1 MVDVVA
7 PKPTLADVPEWRWIA
22 LATIALMCIGLV
34 MMTSASMDIG
44 AQKYNS
50 AFFHFKRHLMY
61 MVIAVS
67 VAMVVSRIPMQ
78 FWFKYGWA
86 FLLFSMVLLSV
97 VLIPGIG
104 REVNGS
110 RRWLVV
116 GPLTLQASEVAK
128 ICVLFYM
135 AGYLQRR
142 QDEVQQSWMGFI
154 KPMIVLVVLIVMLLS
169 EPDFGA
175 VVVLLGCTMGLI
187 FLAGVKMGQFLS
199 MITLCLAAVV
209 AMAMSSEYRMRRLMA
224 FQDPWAD
231 QFSSGYQLVQSLI
244 AFGRG
249 EWTGVGLGH
258 SVQKLFY
265 LPEAHTDFV
274 FAILAEELGLMGVAA
289 TIGLFAVLVGGL
301 MRLSLRA
308 MKHNQPFMAYI
319 AAGAGLIIAGQAF
332 INIGVTSGLLPT
344 KGLTLPFVSY
354 GGSSLIACCC
364 LIALAYRI
372 QFELIHGSSMQPQA
386 IVKVRPS
393 SKGVANYANA

>member
-1 MVDVVA
+1 
-7 PKPTLADVPEWRWIA
+7 
-22 LATIALMCIGLV
+22 
-34 MMTSASMDIG
+34 
-44 AQKYNS
+44 
-50 AFFHFKRHLMY
+50 
-61 MVIAVS
+61 
-67 VAMVVSRIPMQ
+67 
-78 FWFKYGWA
+78 
-86 FLLFSMVLLSV
+86 
-97 VLIPGIG
+97 
-104 REVNGS
+104 
-110 RRWLVV
+110 
-116 GPLTLQASEVAK
+116 
-128 ICVLFYM
+128 
-135 AGYLQRR
+135 
-142 QDEVQQSWMGFI
+142 MGFI

-386 IVKVRPS
+386 IVEVRPS

>member
-1 MVDVVA
+1 MDSVVA
-7 PKPTLADVPEWRWIA
+7 PKATLEQIPEWRWIA
-22 LATIALMCIGLV
+22 LTTIALMCVGLI

-50 AFFHFKRHLMY
+50 PFFHFQRHGMY
-61 MVIAVS
+61 MVIALFI
-67 VAMVVSRIPMQ
+67 AFVVSRIPMK
-78 FWFKYGWA
+78 FWFTYGWA

-110 RRWLVV
+110 RRWLVL
-116 GPLTLQASEVAK
+116 GPFTLQASEVAK

-142 QDEVQQSWMGFI
+142 QDEVQQNWMGFI
-154 KPMIVLVVLIVMLLS
+154 KPIIVLVVLIVMLLS
-169 EPDFGA
+169 EPDFGS
-175 VVVLLGCTMGLI
+175 VVVLMGCTMGLI
-187 FLAGVKMGQFLS
+187 FLAGVKMGQFTS
-199 MITLCLAAVV
+199 MIVLCLTAVV

-274 FAILAEELGLMGVAA
+274 FAILAEELGLVGVVA
-289 TIGLFAVLVGGL
+289 TIALFAILVAGL
-301 MRLSLRA
+301 MRLSHRA
-308 MKHNQPFMAYI
+308 MTANQPFMAYI

-372 QFELIHGSSMQPQA
+372 QYELLHGSSMAPQA
-386 IVKVRPS
+386 VVKVRQPA
-393 SKGVANYANA
+393 KGGGRYANA